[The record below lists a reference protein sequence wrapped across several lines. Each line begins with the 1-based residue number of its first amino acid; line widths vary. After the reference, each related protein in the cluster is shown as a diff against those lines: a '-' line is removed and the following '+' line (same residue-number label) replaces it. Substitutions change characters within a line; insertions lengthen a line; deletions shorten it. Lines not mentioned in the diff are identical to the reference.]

1 LAIKEEIVQRHIPAR
16 ASRFRPD
23 AITESIPITDEDSL
37 YRVRTNTSV
46 RRYNSGVALE
56 PTRIKEEAQSGRNIA
71 SFSFW
76 MIALGLVLMAFCFAI
91 VIVSIIMPALQKWHD
106 DQAYGFPR
114 TTHASRDVGH
124 GGISDFTGINLNGYL
139 YVIEIQEGDPTKL
152 NPHIYFL
159 VHVSSNQVPITSI
172 MFADENNDGKL
183 DMIVQ
188 TEDGT
193 IFTFYND
200 GTQFKK
206 Q

>member
-1 LAIKEEIVQRHIPAR
+1 MNRPVPAR
-16 ASRFRPD
+16 ASRARAD
-23 AITESIPITDEDSL
+23 AITEAISLPIDEDSL

-56 PTRIKEEAQSGRNIA
+56 PTRVKEVPQSGNSIV
-71 SFSFW
+71 SFGFV
-76 MIALGLVLMAFCFAI
+76 MTVIGLLLMSLFFAI
-91 VIVSIIMPALQKWHD
+91 VIVGYIMPALQKWHD
-106 DQAYGFPR
+106 DSTYGFPR

-172 MFADENNDGKL
+172 TFADVNNDGKL

>member
-1 LAIKEEIVQRHIPAR
+1 MYRPIPAR
-16 ASRFRPD
+16 ASRTRAD
-23 AITESIPITDEDSL
+23 AVTEAIPTPVDEDVI
-37 YRVRTNTSV
+37 YRTRTNTSV

-56 PTRIKEEAQSGRNIA
+56 PTRVKEVPQSGTSIV
-71 SFSFW
+71 SFGFV
-76 MIALGLVLMAFCFAI
+76 MTVIGLLLMSLFFAI
-91 VIVSIIMPALQKWHD
+91 VIVAYIIPAITKWHD
-106 DQAYGFPR
+106 DSTYGFPR

-139 YVIEIQEGDPTKL
+139 YVIEIEEGDPTKL

-159 VHVSSNQVPITSI
+159 VHVSSNLTPITSI
-172 MFADENNDGKL
+172 TFADVNNDGKL
-183 DMIVQ
+183 DIIVQ